1 MRHLGAIKKD
11 NQSHRNGRSELFE
24 KDNNAQHV
32 AAKDVD
38 ITNYNTA
45 YKYQIKYVWLTEHS
59 VRENYT
65 SNEM

>member
-24 KDNNAQHV
+24 KDNNAQH
-32 AAKDVD
+32 D